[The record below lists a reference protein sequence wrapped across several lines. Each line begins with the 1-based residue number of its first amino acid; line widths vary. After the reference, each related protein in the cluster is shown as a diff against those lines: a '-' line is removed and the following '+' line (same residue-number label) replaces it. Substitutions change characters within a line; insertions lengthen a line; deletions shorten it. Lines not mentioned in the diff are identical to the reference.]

1 MKYVGCSDNR
11 RAGGY
16 LNLNEEVWEWRVE
29 GENPLDD
36 SYFNVYFSLDEG
48 RVKKS
53 GLRIGAQGVTPPG
66 LRPHRGGPVT

>member
-1 MKYVGCSDNR
+1 MGI
-11 RAGGY
+11 
-16 LNLNEEVWEWRVE
+16 LFVWEWRVE

-53 GLRIGAQGVTPPG
+53 GLRIEHKA
-66 LRPHRGGPVT
+66 